1 MHRTGEN
8 VPWMPVVAIS
18 VADARAIRWTR
29 EGSQVQAMPS
39 WVGKMVAPGQNEWP
53 WMQSSAVSSGIPSRV
68 RWASSTASGIRA
80 GVTCRTDP
88 ASLADTMSS
97 RSPCWASSIS
107 NCPAFSSKV
116 IRDSKSSIL
125 VSTDASGSRY
135 TAERT
140 GCPTVVSKS

>member
-1 MHRTGEN
+1 MHSTGEN
-8 VPWMPVVAIS
+8 VPWIPVVEIS
-18 VADARAIRWTR
+18 IADARATRWIR

-39 WVGKMVAPGQNEWP
+39 CVGKMVAPGQNEWP
-53 WMQSSAVSSGIPSRV
+53 WMQSSAVSSGMPSRV
-68 RWASSTASGIRA
+68 RWARSMASGIRA

-107 NCPAFSSKV
+107 NCPTFSCKV
-116 IRDSKSSIL
+116 IRDSRSSVL
-125 VSTDASGSRY
+125 VSTDASASRY

-140 GCPTVVSKS
+140 GCPTMFSKS